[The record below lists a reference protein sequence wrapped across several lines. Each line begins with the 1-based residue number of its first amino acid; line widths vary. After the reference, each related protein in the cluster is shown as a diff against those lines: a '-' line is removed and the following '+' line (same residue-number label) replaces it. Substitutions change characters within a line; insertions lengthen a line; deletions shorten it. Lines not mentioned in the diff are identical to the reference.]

1 MYNPSLE
8 NSLDNLLKEWKLK
21 YPDSVFISDGIVNK
35 EKWKTQKVRPL
46 FLLKEA
52 YGGDSD
58 WDLIDDY
65 LSIFINDSDNTP
77 IKDKTWKRVVQWTH
91 GIFNTNETTL
101 AQLPSSFSDISAE
114 WLNSIAVVNVKK
126 ANGKDSSN
134 KTDINGYAE
143 RDREFLKR
151 QIELIDPTVIICGST
166 ISSLNIIMC
175 GEENEGV
182 RNSDNK
188 NDDWCYFTNI
198 NAHKV
203 IVLDYYH
210 PGQRSLDTLHYFRLT
225 YMYQKALQ
233 NINS

>member
-77 IKDKTWKRVVQWTH
+77 IKIKL
-91 GIFNTNETTL
+91 G
-101 AQLPSSFSDISAE
+101 
-114 WLNSIAVVNVKK
+114 
-126 ANGKDSSN
+126 
-134 KTDINGYAE
+134 
-143 RDREFLKR
+143 RE
-151 QIELIDPTVIICGST
+151 
-166 ISSLNIIMC
+166 
-175 GEENEGV
+175 
-182 RNSDNK
+182 
-188 NDDWCYFTNI
+188 
-198 NAHKV
+198 
-203 IVLDYYH
+203 
-210 PGQRSLDTLHYFRLT
+210 
-225 YMYQKALQ
+225 
-233 NINS
+233 